1 MSSMLPRHHLVLAQ
15 PLLRKMLDSGTPP
28 FRKFDQSVPFV
39 RRQKSDREGSALEH
53 RDKSTTAFTSN
64 RFTDGTA
71 PIRFNS
77 VIVSPERHVVLKR
90 LGQCLVGGLGVISH
104 GRAKLKRPLSTFPLN
119 FRFLNALGL

>member
-53 RDKSTTAFTSN
+53 RDKSTT
-64 RFTDGTA
+64 G
-71 PIRFNS
+71 I
-77 VIVSPERHVVLKR
+77 HVE
-90 LGQCLVGGLGVISH
+90 
-104 GRAKLKRPLSTFPLN
+104 
-119 FRFLNALGL
+119 